1 MVVAE
6 AEIVCVGGDGGG
18 CCGDVRSQ
26 AEQPEQLCSLL
37 VSSWVVVMSSS
48 DMLAKPN
55 VSQKSSSSESAS
67 FLSSSSE
74 SVFASFSS
82 SSSILSAWL
91 YTLYQMLFSMSCFQ
105 TSESESWS
113 LSTVG
118 GW

>member
-48 DMLAKPN
+48 DMLAEPN
-55 VSQKSSSSESAS
+55 VSQKSSSSES
-67 FLSSSSE
+67 
-74 SVFASFSS
+74 ASFSS

-91 YTLYQMLFSMSCFQ
+91 YTLYHMLFSRSCSQ